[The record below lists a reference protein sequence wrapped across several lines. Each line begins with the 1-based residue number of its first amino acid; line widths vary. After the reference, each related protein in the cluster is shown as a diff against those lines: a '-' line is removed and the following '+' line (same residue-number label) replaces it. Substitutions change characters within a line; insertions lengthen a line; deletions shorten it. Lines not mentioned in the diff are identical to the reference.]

1 MWRRFPTRVKFLAT
15 VDENTLA
22 TRREIHPG
30 HGDFHPI
37 AWCQ

>member
-1 MWRRFPTRVKFLAT
+1 MK
-15 VDENTLA
+15 NTLA

-37 AWCQ
+37 AWCQYYDGGAPG